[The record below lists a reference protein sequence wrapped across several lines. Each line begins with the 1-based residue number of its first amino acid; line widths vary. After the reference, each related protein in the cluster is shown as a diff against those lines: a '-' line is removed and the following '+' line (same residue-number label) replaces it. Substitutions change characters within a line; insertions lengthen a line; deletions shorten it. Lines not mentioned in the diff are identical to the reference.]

1 MKMITKKLPA
11 HLPHLGGL
19 QAIFLFIYSS
29 YVAVFSTAAQE
40 VDHLQIVVFL

>member
-1 MKMITKKLPA
+1 MKMIAKKLPA
-11 HLPHLGGL
+11 HLPHLGG
-19 QAIFLFIYSS
+19 AAGNFLFIYSS